1 MNLFSSSLKIDFA
14 CLQSDIE
21 QLLNML
27 FKQLD
32 FQIEL
37 ERKTSILQDF
47 EDSKNYLKRLEIL

>member
-1 MNLFSSSLKIDFA
+1 
-14 CLQSDIE
+14 
-21 QLLNML
+21 ML